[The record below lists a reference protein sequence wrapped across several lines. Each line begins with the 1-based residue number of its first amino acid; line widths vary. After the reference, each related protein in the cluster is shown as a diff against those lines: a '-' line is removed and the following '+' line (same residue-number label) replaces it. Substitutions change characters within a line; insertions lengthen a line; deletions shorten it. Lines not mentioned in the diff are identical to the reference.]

1 MTSDPRIFGDL
12 SMNGPFRSPADA
24 DSPASGGHLSEDQ
37 LNLLIDGERD
47 LAATAHLAS
56 CPTCQQEYD
65 DLVALR
71 DLLRSL
77 PQARP
82 PRSFQLAP
90 EMAGQKAASRGFS
103 AWLLNALPAL
113 RAMTVVLALA
123 FGTVIAYDIVSKSSE
138 SGQQFTDQAAAPIAS
153 VTSTTT
159 VALAPSEPAPTAT
172 VVSMQKVPGDQADES
187 APTSLEQDAT
197 ESSNSSGGA
206 AADTAPAPTDASDV
220 DGEAPMASE
229 AHEEATE
236 ERSSD
241 NASDAA
247 GDTAMV
253 SMAAASPEA
262 TASVTP
268 TATATATATATSPS
282 TATPV
287 PTATA
292 TPAPQSTADENGGFD
307 IWNFVAA
314 VLGLLLAICVA
325 MLLFAIRARHRT
337 NT

>member
-12 SMNGPFRSPADA
+12 SMNGPFRSPTDA

-65 DLVALR
+65 DLVTLR

-77 PQARP
+77 PQART
-82 PRSFQLAP
+82 PRSFQLTP
-90 EMAGQKAASRGFS
+90 EMAGQKAAARGFS

-123 FGTVIAYDIVSKSSE
+123 FGSVIAYDIVSKSPE

-153 VTSTTT
+153 VTSTT
-159 VALAPSEPAPTAT
+159 VALAPTEPAPTAT
-172 VVSMQKVPGDQADES
+172 FVSMQKVPGDQADES

-206 AADTAPAPTDASDV
+206 AADTAPAPTDAPDV

-229 AHEEATE
+229 AYEEATE

-262 TASVTP
+262 TATVTP
-268 TATATATATATSPS
+268 TATATATATSPS
-282 TATPV
+282 TATPE